1 MKPTLSDLSDAQL
14 SRELV
19 TWQEIALQSD
29 CKRVAAEGDR
39 DAAMRQVDA
48 IRREQ
53 RIRRE
58 RVLQ

>member
-29 CKRVAAEGDR
+29 CKRVAAEGDQQTAMEAGR
-39 DAAMRQVDA
+39 RHSGRAAHS
-48 IRREQ
+48 
-53 RIRRE
+53 
-58 RVLQ
+58 